1 MKVQASTTR
10 WKATSSHNRAVNGR
24 KSALY
29 SMEGRQASV
38 RKYRDQGNRR
48 IEPRSRPASERNSA
62 GASDTKACRKEK
74 HRSTR

>member
-1 MKVQASTTR
+1 MKVQARTTR
-10 WKATSSHNRAVNGR
+10 WNAASSHDRAAHGR

-38 RKYRDQGNRR
+38 QKYRDQGNRR
-48 IEPRSRPASERNSA
+48 IEPRPRPASGRNST
-62 GASDTKACRKEK
+62 GASDTKACRKER